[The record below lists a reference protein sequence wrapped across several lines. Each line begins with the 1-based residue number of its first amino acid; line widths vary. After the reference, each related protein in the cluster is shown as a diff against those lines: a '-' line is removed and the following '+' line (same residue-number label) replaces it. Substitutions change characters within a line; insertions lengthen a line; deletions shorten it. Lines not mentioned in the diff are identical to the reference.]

1 MPRGDEA
8 PDPATNGTIE
18 RTSIVMYALL
28 QELRDD
34 LAAGG
39 DDVDIELGM
48 LMGLSMFL
56 DDRLGPF
63 RADRLMAAAP
73 GIILRTDA
81 HVVRAQTEAIRP
93 ALRSFAQR
101 LLGRTPATATAA

>member
-1 MPRGDEA
+1 MPLGD
-8 PDPATNGTIE
+8 DTQNPATNGTIE
-18 RTSIVMYALL
+18 RTAILMYALL
-28 QELRDD
+28 QELRLE

-39 DDVDIELGM
+39 DDADVELGM

-81 HVVRAQTEAIRP
+81 HVVRAQTDAVRP
-93 ALRSFAQR
+93 ALRSFGHR
-101 LLGRTPATATAA
+101 LLEGARSAEGR